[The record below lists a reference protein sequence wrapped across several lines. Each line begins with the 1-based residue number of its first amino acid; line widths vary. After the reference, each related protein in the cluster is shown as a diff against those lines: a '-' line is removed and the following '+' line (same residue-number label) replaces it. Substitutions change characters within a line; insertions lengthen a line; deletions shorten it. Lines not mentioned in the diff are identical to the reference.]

1 MERTLNKLAVVL
13 VTTIL
18 LFGLVLAPVMAGA
31 VAEMTS
37 EGPVLIQ
44 LEDEPAGLLA
54 DPVVGGRSGA

>member
-1 MERTLNKLAVVL
+1 MEKRLNKLAVVL

-18 LFGLVLAPVMAGA
+18 LFGFALAPVMAGA

-37 EGPVLIQ
+37 QGPVLIQ